1 MKKTKMSLKL
11 VSLLLLFT
19 LLGNAIGCATPVNAI
34 NLMSDINANQ
44 VTAKNDLTDTNDEVI
59 NFALTLFNEAN
70 DNEKSTLVSPL
81 SVLCALAMT
90 TNGARDETLEQME
103 SVFGLDIDDLNLYL
117 YSYIKSL
124 SQGDGFKLNLAN
136 SIWFIDNEEKL
147 NVNKNFLQTNADY
160 YNADAYK
167 APFND
172 QTITDIN
179 NWVKDKTNGLFDK
192 VVDDIPPNAIMFLI
206 NALYFEAEWQSRY
219 YADDV
224 RTSVFTKEDGTKQ
237 SVEMMSSD
245 EFAYLE
251 DANTTGFV
259 KNYKGGYSFVALLPN
274 EGITIKDYVKSLTS
288 EKLSSLFATEQL
300 RMVYTGLPKFKTECE
315 FNLVS
320 TLSNMGMPNAFD
332 VNLADFSGIGNSGL
346 GNIYINKILHK
357 TTIQVTEIGTIAG
370 AVTSVLPDA
379 GSVPDPKVVYL
390 NRPFV
395 YMIVDNANNV
405 PFFIGTM
412 MGVDL

>member
-179 NWVKDKTNGLFDK
+179 NWVKDKTNAFH
-192 VVDDIPPNAIMFLI
+192 
-206 NALYFEAEWQSRY
+206 
-219 YADDV
+219 
-224 RTSVFTKEDGTKQ
+224 T
-237 SVEMMSSD
+237 
-245 EFAYLE
+245 
-251 DANTTGFV
+251 FV
-259 KNYKGGYSFVALLPN
+259 
-274 EGITIKDYVKSLTS
+274 
-288 EKLSSLFATEQL
+288 
-300 RMVYTGLPKFKTECE
+300 C
-315 FNLVS
+315 
-320 TLSNMGMPNAFD
+320 
-332 VNLADFSGIGNSGL
+332 
-346 GNIYINKILHK
+346 
-357 TTIQVTEIGTIAG
+357 
-370 AVTSVLPDA
+370 
-379 GSVPDPKVVYL
+379 
-390 NRPFV
+390 
-395 YMIVDNANNV
+395 
-405 PFFIGTM
+405 
-412 MGVDL
+412 